1 MMKRKLMMSAAAV
14 LLAATAAPAMA
25 DHSRVAV
32 SVSYGPTVVRY
43 VDHGWYWN
51 GYRYVRY
58 DRRYD
63 GRYDR
68 RVERRYRD
76 DRTWYPAT
84 SKRKSKKKSKNDY
97 RYRRHSDWCPIERGH
112 WH

>member
-1 MMKRKLMMSAAAV
+1 MKRTLLISAAAV
-14 LLAATAAPAMA
+14 LLAATASPAMA

-32 SVSYGPTVVRY
+32 SVSYGPTIVRH
-43 VDHGWYWN
+43 VDHRWYWN

-58 DRRYD
+58 DS
-63 GRYDR
+63 RYDR
-68 RVERRYRD
+68 RYDSRYYDRHND
-76 DRTWYPAT
+76 RRTWYAAR
-84 SKRKSKKKSKNDY
+84 SKSKKKSKNDD

>member
-14 LLAATAAPAMA
+14 LLAASASPAIA

-43 VDHGWYWN
+43 VDYDWYWN
-51 GYRYVRY
+51 GYRYVR
-58 DRRYD
+58 
-63 GRYDR
+63 
-68 RVERRYRD
+68 VERRYDERFD
-76 DRTWYPAT
+76 RRYSDRRTWYPA
-84 SKRKSKKKSKNDY
+84 SNKKSKKKSKHSRHD
-97 RYRRHSDWCPIERGH
+97 RRHSDWCPIERGH